1 MNEALGRLFTLAGLA
16 VLTGVGVLAWQ
27 IGDKWTEAN
36 TQSLITSVAMV
47 CGGGAVLVAVLVAMV
62 LGVPMA
68 IRYFGEAGRA
78 RQTWEPMPP
87 AMPRR
92 VPQLDG
98 YTNGPPLLTAQRG
111 EGGTWQSMG
120 PGQYD
125 TWDNEEDLSWDEPPA
140 GQPASHTRGRLI

>member
-1 MNEALGRLFTLAGLA
+1 MERALSGLA
-16 VLTGVGVLAWQ
+16 SIAVLALFGGVGVLAYK
-27 IGDKWTEAN
+27 IGETWTEAN

-78 RQTWEPMPP
+78 RQTWDPMPP
-87 AMPRR
+87 PMPRR

-98 YTNGPPLLTAQRG
+98 YTSGPPLLTAQRG

-125 TWDNEEDLSWDEPPA
+125 TWDDEEDLTWDEPPA
-140 GQPASHTRGRLI
+140 GQRGSGTRGRLI

>member
-36 TQSLITSVAMV
+36 TQSLITSMAMV
-47 CGGGAVLVAVLVAMV
+47 CGGGAVLLAVLVAMV

-87 AMPRR
+87 PMPRR

-98 YTNGPPLLTAQRG
+98 YAGPPLLTAQRG

-125 TWDNEEDLSWDEPPA
+125 TWDDEGDLSWDEPPA

>member
-1 MNEALGRLFTLAGLA
+1 MEKVLSAMATIAMLVLFW
-16 VLTGVGVLAWQ
+16 GVGVLAWQ

-36 TQSLITSVAMV
+36 TQSLITSVAV
-47 CGGGAVLVAVLVAMV
+47 ACGGGALLMAVLLALIV
-62 LGVPMA
+62 GVPMA

-87 AMPRR
+87 PMPRR

-98 YTNGPPLLTAQRG
+98 YTSGPPLLTAQRG

-125 TWDNEEDLSWDEPPA
+125 TWDDEEDLTWDEPPA
-140 GQPASHTRGRLI
+140 GQRGSGTRGRLI

>member
-87 AMPRR
+87 PMPRR

-98 YTNGPPLLTAQRG
+98 YAGPPLLTAQRG

-125 TWDNEEDLSWDEPPA
+125 TWDSEEDLSWDEPPA
-140 GQPASHTRGRLI
+140 GQPGSHTRGRLI